1 MLVSIIL
8 QALLVFLPLAA
19 HVRGHGYQS
28 SPRSRN
34 WYANEEGIEGSQP
47 GVPGREYC
55 PHCLNT
61 NNGVCGV
68 STNYD
73 YDEWIDSQ
81 GNPMPWISQA
91 TYANGDVI
99 NVASTLRTHHGGH
112 MEIKGCP
119 SGRAST
125 QECFDEHALT
135 FVRDLTYD
143 MPADPAY
150 PERGYY
156 YGGQGGQFKDFSM
169 AFLLPDSL
177 VGEKVLLQVRKQ
189 MSRKLRLLALSL
201 NCLFFFELSGVTL
214 RQTAAHLQATMI
226 TSLVQTRSQ
235 RCSHPSSGRSESLG
249 ASYLTLK
256 TVVAPAVWLRNSF
269 SIAQKVSINIDC
281 VVSQTAN
288 T

>member
-1 MLVSIIL
+1 MLRYSFLAIDELTLSCSISMSRITPFTRSTMVSVSM
-8 QALLVFLPLAA
+8 QMLLVLLSLAA

-91 TYANGDVI
+91 TYASGDTI
-99 NVASTLRTHHGGH
+99 EVASTLRTHHGGH

-119 SGRAST
+119 AGRAST

-143 MPADPAY
+143 MPADPTY

-156 YGGQGGQFKDFSM
+156 YGGQGGQFKYFSM
-169 AFLLPDSL
+169 TFLLPDSL
-177 VGEKVLLQVRKQ
+177 VGEQVLLQVRKQ
-189 MSRKLRLLALSL
+189 A
-201 NCLFFFELSGVTL
+201 CLE
-214 RQTAAHLQATMI
+214 
-226 TSLVQTRSQ
+226 
-235 RCSHPSSGRSESLG
+235 
-249 ASYLTLK
+249 
-256 TVVAPAVWLRNSF
+256 N
-269 SIAQKVSINIDC
+269 
-281 VVSQTAN
+281 
-288 T
+288 